1 MSLRA
6 LAKTK
11 SQLTKNLNH
20 EPRDV
25 IDYHMG
31 TQFVKLNE
39 AICWIS
45 KVKKIF
51 KMFENRVKWTINR

>member
-1 MSLRA
+1 MDA
-6 LAKTK
+6 TK
-11 SQLTKNLNH
+11 CFGQKQKPTNPKNLNH

-25 IDYHMG
+25 TNPHMG
-31 TQFVKLNE
+31 TQLVKLNE

-51 KMFENRVKWTINR
+51 